1 MQYEVKFL
9 ISYDHRTNYTFP
21 SVEGRLR
28 SVSAVVCELVTVF
41 VPLDGADEGVG
52 SFFGS
57 ICSQLTSFG
66 NLDVASDR
74 ARKVIMLNNKIF
86 LLLDIGSGAADNEED
101 FVKNANCCVLV
112 KR

>member
-1 MQYEVKFL
+1 MTTEP
-9 ISYDHRTNYTFP
+9 NYTFP
-21 SVEGRLR
+21 SAEGRLR

-74 ARKVIMLNNKIF
+74 ARKVIMLNNKI
-86 LLLDIGSGAADNEED
+86 LCLHAPNMMYDCITQDAQRTVCLLDHMKITVC
-101 FVKNANCCVLV
+101 F
-112 KR
+112 